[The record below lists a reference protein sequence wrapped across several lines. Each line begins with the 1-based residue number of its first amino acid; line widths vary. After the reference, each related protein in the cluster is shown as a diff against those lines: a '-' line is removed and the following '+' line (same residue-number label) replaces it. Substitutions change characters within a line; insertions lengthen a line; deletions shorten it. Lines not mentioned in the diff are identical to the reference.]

1 MSGRISTRLQT
12 FLAVMALGFLCGCGG
27 SEAPPAGQAEATG
40 SATEPT
46 TAEPT
51 PTQTAAPESDGAMA
65 ADSESA
71 EAAKPEPDSPE
82 ALLREITVLK
92 ARPIEVANAEQAA
105 AAANEAPVI
114 EKERLHQIIELAT
127 QAIAK
132 THSDPEKEQ
141 LFNNAVH
148 YLTDSRVQ
156 LALAGDA
163 EQAQSL
169 ADDAEALFQRDS
181 TSFAA
186 VQAGFK
192 VVELA
197 QKTAEKFGGRNVE
210 WVQAYSQ
217 QARLFA
223 EKFPQEEGRAAVAL
237 ISAGRLCEQ
246 VGLIDEARRCYGAVQ
261 ASYPESPFAEQIAG
275 IQRRLNLPGEV
286 LELGGTTIDGG
297 FISVK
302 DFRGRAVM
310 VVFWASSSA
319 QFANDLPHLQQL
331 EAKYGTD
338 RLTIIGVN
346 LDTDETAVDSFLE
359 KTGIGW
365 RQIFFASPEQRGTRN
380 PVAMYYGINQVPV
393 YWLIDTE
400 GVVVASP
407 LAIDQADAEIA
418 EVLEAN

>member
-1 MSGRISTRLQT
+1 EMTAAAETTGT
-12 FLAVMALGFLCGCGG
+12 
-27 SEAPPAGQAEATG
+27 PA
-40 SATEPT
+40 
-46 TAEPT
+46 AEPN
-51 PTQTAAPESDGAMA
+51 
-65 ADSESA
+65 
-71 EAAKPEPDSPE
+71 SPE

-105 AAANEAPVI
+105 AAANEAPAI
-114 EKERLHQIIELAT
+114 ERERLHQIITLAT
-127 QAIAK
+127 EAIAK
-132 THSDPEKEQ
+132 THSDPQKEQ

-163 EQAQSL
+163 QQAQSL

-186 VQAGFK
+186 VQSGYK

-197 QKTAEKFGGRNVE
+197 QKTAERFGGRNIE

-223 EKFPQEEGRAAVAL
+223 AKFPQEEGRAAVAL
-237 ISAGRLCEQ
+237 ISAGRLCEGA
-246 VGLIDEARRCYGAVQ
+246 GLIDEARRCYGTVQ
-261 ASYPESPFAEQIAG
+261 DRYPDSPFSEQIAG

-302 DFRGRAVM
+302 DFRGRAVL
-310 VVFWASSSA
+310 VAFWASNSS
-319 QFANDLPHLQQL
+319 QFASDVPHLQQL

-338 RLTIIGVN
+338 RLTVIGVN
-346 LDTDETAVDSFLE
+346 MDTDETAVDSFLE

-380 PVAMYYGINQVPV
+380 PVAAYYGINQVPV
-393 YWLIDTE
+393 YWLVDTE
-400 GVVVASP
+400 GVVAACP
-407 LAIDQADAEIA
+407 LSLDQADARIA
-418 EVLEAN
+418 EILEQN